1 MKRVEMLLFML
12 GIVFILTF
20 WLASREEK
28 IPFKLWYYT
37 DATYDVIAYSRDTLF
52 PSTPKNYW
60 NDSFQPYDITRAESR
75 NQ

>member
-37 DATYDVIAYSRDTLF
+37 G
-52 PSTPKNYW
+52 
-60 NDSFQPYDITRAESR
+60 TRVHPLVLVGHPGR
-75 NQ
+75 KGYYQILVLY

>member
-28 IPFKLWYYT
+28 IPFKFWYYT
-37 DATYDVIAYSRDTLF
+37 DVTYDAIAYTRDTLF
-52 PSTPKNYW
+52 PSMPKNDW
-60 NDSFQPYDITRAESR
+60 NDFFQPYDITHAESR

>member
-37 DATYDVIAYSRDTLF
+37 DATYDVIA
-52 PSTPKNYW
+52 
-60 NDSFQPYDITRAESR
+60 
-75 NQ
+75 

>member
-37 DATYDVIAYSRDTLF
+37 DATYDVIAYTRDTLF

-60 NDSFQPYDITRAESR
+60 NDFNRMT
-75 NQ
+75 

>member
-28 IPFKLWYYT
+28 IPFKLWNYT
-37 DATYDVIAYSRDTLF
+37 DATYDVIAYTRDTLF